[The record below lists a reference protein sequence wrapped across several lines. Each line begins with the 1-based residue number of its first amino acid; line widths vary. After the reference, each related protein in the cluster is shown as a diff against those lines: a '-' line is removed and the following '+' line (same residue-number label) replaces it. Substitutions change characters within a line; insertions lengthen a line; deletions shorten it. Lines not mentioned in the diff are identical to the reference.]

1 MLAMSTAALPLA
13 ACAGLATFTGRD
25 EVRSE
30 PVALLAAKA
39 LTCASDA
46 SGEAAV
52 PAVIDNAVVLIRDGR
67 IERIGRRAEIE
78 IPAGYAIRDCGE
90 RWLMPG
96 MIDLHSHVGGTG
108 DINDMV
114 YQANPGLRVMTAV
127 QPNNERFQVA
137 LAAGVTTVL
146 FIPGS
151 GTAVGGQGVLLKTAP
166 ESFEAALVRR
176 PGSLKTAQGNNPM
189 AHLEGCGPALY
200 NWHIRDT
207 FRRGRAYAR
216 AWLEAEAAGLEP
228 KRDIQFDIF
237 RALFAGEAQVS
248 AHTQQHHVVQETLR
262 LQVVEFGVPT
272 FLDHGSM
279 NAFLGAERVEE
290 LGVPA
295 ILGPRSAS
303 FQSKG
308 RGFDHDGRMVG
319 IAAEYQQRGHT
330 RIGFNTDAPVIPQE
344 TLQLQAGMAVRYGL
358 DDSRLATVRGLTI
371 VPAETAGIADRVG
384 SLEPGKHADVLVL
397 SGHPADPRTSVERVY
412 VEGRVA
418 YDAEEMRLW

>member
-1 MLAMSTAALPLA
+1 VPADPASAGEPGGP
-13 ACAGLATFTGRD
+13 GLALF
-25 EVRSE
+25 
-30 PVALLAAKA
+30 AAKA
-39 LTCASDA
+39 LCCELEGLQVVD
-46 SGEAAV
+46 EAT
-52 PAVIDNAVVLIRDGR
+52 VLVRDGR
-67 IERIGRRAEIE
+67 IEAVGPREALEV
-78 IPAGYAIRDCGE
+78 PAGYELLDLSPL
-90 RWLMPG
+90 WLMPG

-127 QPNNERFQVA
+127 RPRNERFEVA

-151 GTAVGGQGVLLKTAP
+151 GTAIGGQGILLKTAP
-166 ESFEAALVRR
+166 ERFEDAVVRQ
-176 PGSLKTAQGNNPM
+176 PGSLKTAQGNNPK

-200 NWHIRDT
+200 NWHIRNV

-216 AWLEAEAAGLEP
+216 AWASGEEP
-228 KRDIQFDIF
+228 ERDIMLDVF
-237 RALFAGEAQVS
+237 RDLFAGRAQVS
-248 AHTQQHHVVQETLR
+248 AHTQQHYVVQETLR
-262 LQVVEFGVPT
+262 LQVREFGVAT

-279 NAFLGAERVEE
+279 DAYRGAEYVEE

-303 FQSKG
+303 WQSKG
-308 RGFDHDGRMVG
+308 RGFDHDGRMLG
-319 IAAEYQQRGHT
+319 IAGEYQRRGHT

-344 TLQLQAGMAVRYGL
+344 TLQLQAGMAVRYGFDDAAL
-358 DDSRLATVRGLTI
+358 DTVRGLTI

-384 SLEPGKHADVLVL
+384 SLEPGKDADVLVL
-397 SGHPADPRTSVERVY
+397 TGHPADPRTSVERVY

-418 YDAEEMRLW
+418 YDAGEGRLW